1 MPEKITAR
9 YRITTPM
16 FIGDAAQQASG
27 ISPAAVKGA
36 LRFWWRALNWGRI
49 RQAKDSDS
57 SALQQLHKEESE
69 LFGSAADQG
78 EGQAKAF
85 IRVKPENLK
94 YGLPKEQP
102 TSGIQYL
109 LGQGL
114 YHFRN
119 GYGRTSAVLS
129 GHIQLE
135 MALKPGVS
143 AAQTQQLVQAAQAL
157 GLLGALGSRARKG
170 FGSLALESLEC
181 SFASADKLPAVPQ
194 NPPELKQLLASW
206 SKAFTDSLP
215 PFSAFSTQTRVD
227 VSSISGNATEL
238 QELAGHEMQLYRS
251 WGRNGRV
258 SGYPA
263 ERNFPNDHDDVLDVS
278 NNITPQAMPE
288 RGVFGL
294 PHNYFFSSQI
304 PSVKVD
310 IAPKEASRNRR
321 ASPLL
326 IHIHR
331 FPNGSHCLVQLLLP
345 ATFLPEGEKIE
356 FKPKPGRAVDIPFTQ
371 TQINWDTLHQYLDRF
386 SQRERVL

>member
-1 MPEKITAR
+1 MA
-9 YRITTPM
+9 
-16 FIGDAAQQASG
+16 G
-27 ISPAAVKGA
+27 IE
-36 LRFWWRALNWGRI
+36 LGRI

-157 GLLGALGSRARKG
+157 GLLGAFRSRARKG
-170 FGSLALESLEC
+170 FGSWRWSRW
-181 SFASADKLPAVPQ
+181 SAA
-194 NPPELKQLLASW
+194 
-206 SKAFTDSLP
+206 
-215 PFSAFSTQTRVD
+215 
-227 VSSISGNATEL
+227 
-238 QELAGHEMQLYRS
+238 
-251 WGRNGRV
+251 
-258 SGYPA
+258 
-263 ERNFPNDHDDVLDVS
+263 
-278 NNITPQAMPE
+278 
-288 RGVFGL
+288 
-294 PHNYFFSSQI
+294 
-304 PSVKVD
+304 
-310 IAPKEASRNRR
+310 
-321 ASPLL
+321 
-326 IHIHR
+326 
-331 FPNGSHCLVQLLLP
+331 
-345 ATFLPEGEKIE
+345 
-356 FKPKPGRAVDIPFTQ
+356 
-371 TQINWDTLHQYLDRF
+371 LHQRINCLLCHKTH
-386 SQRERVL
+386 QN